1 MIFLQTVIFDLLTT
15 IWVVSLFFIVF
26 FWLPSK
32 FFILPNKIPLA
43 NQIVGNWARMML
55 VTLIGVWLLSNLHL
69 FSWFTLILL
78 YAGCLLIRWLH
89 HHNWRVKKQVYL
101 ITQRVG
107 CVVLDALDQGFVL
120 KIRQVVKRIFSVGK
134 PQLAMMEKL
143 IAIALSQN
151 ILELLLLTVILTFAV
166 LLRFEHPLRE
176 LRFGNP
182 DSYGV
187 LLATRQIIAGDWPGQ
202 IHSFPMLSTVA
213 SVLSLLG
220 AVDAMQVIRF
230 LNPLLGCLSVVSV
243 GYSLGVISQ
252 NRTAG
257 FGAMYSLG
265 AYLFTSHLQLSQVA
279 PLWLQQWLTT
289 VTESLNSSLIRQW
302 AGGNLEIGAIF
313 LVLGLARGWE
323 VSRSEHRRDALI
335 DTVCCLMIVAIAKPT
350 LLVLALI
357 GAMSFFFGGRL
368 ALTVITISWI
378 LLALVSALPENPL
391 GWESSFL
398 VTLPIGLSW
407 LWGLMLI
414 PISWLLSLLLGLWSE
429 IICLILVFAIAVN
442 FLLPNPPKISYLEYE
457 MAARKTLELRT
468 RFPIKR
474 WLIVAPVEQLAES
487 YGAGWY
493 EDLGLFVEKY
503 AAKVSRPNFH
513 FRYSVANM
521 FILVEK
527 RPLATGI
534 SENQTLPYS
543 VLSDPTYR
551 NYRSSAGRA
560 SLEFTALQLC
570 ETYRHLHEKD
580 VAIYYEDQ
588 DLRIYQIQVPEVRLG
603 EDG

>member
-1 MIFLQTVIFDLLTT
+1 MIFLQTVIFDVLTT
-15 IWVVSLFFIVF
+15 IWVVMLFVIVF
-26 FWLPSK
+26 IWLPSK
-32 FFILPNKIPLA
+32 VFIFPDKMSWA
-43 NQIVGNWARMML
+43 SRIVGSWSRIVL
-55 VTLIGVWLLSNLHL
+55 VTLFGVWLLSALHL
-69 FSWFTLILL
+69 FSWFTLVFLYGGCFLL
-78 YAGCLLIRWLH
+78 RWLH
-89 HHNWRVKKQVYL
+89 HHNWRFRKQLQL
-101 ITQRVG
+101 INQRVG
-107 CVVLDALDQGFVL
+107 CIVLDALDQGFL
-120 KIRQVVKRIFSVGK
+120 PKIRQGWQRILQFGK
-134 PQLAMMEKL
+134 EELAMVEKL

-151 ILELLLLTVILTFAV
+151 ILEVLLLAVILTFAV

-202 IHSFPMLSTVA
+202 IHSFPTLSTLA

-230 LNPLLGCLSVVSV
+230 LNPLLGCLLVLSV

-265 AYLFTSHLQLSQVA
+265 AYLFTSHLELSQVT

-323 VSRSEHRRDALI
+323 ASRSLHRRDAVI
-335 DTVCCLMIVAIAKPT
+335 DTVCCLTIVAIAKPT

-357 GAMSFFFGGRL
+357 GGMSFFFAGRI
-368 ALTVITISWI
+368 ALTVMTTSWI

-398 VTLPIGLSW
+398 VTLPVGLSW

-414 PISWLLSLLLGLWSE
+414 PVSWLLSLVLGLWSE
-429 IICLILVFAIAVN
+429 ITCLILVFAIAVN
-442 FLLPNPPKISYLEYE
+442 FLLPNPPKLSYLEYE
-457 MAARKTLELRT
+457 IAARKTLELRA

-503 AAKVSRPNFH
+503 AAKVSNPDFH
-513 FRYSVANM
+513 FRYSVENM

-527 RPLATGI
+527 RPLVTGI
-534 SENQTLPYS
+534 SENYTLPYS

-580 VAIYYEDQ
+580 VAIYYEDR
-588 DLRIYQIQVPEVRLG
+588 DLRIYQIQVPEDQLPK
-603 EDG
+603 